1 MKRLHRMMLSSRLWL
16 WVYGLQAVL
25 WIITFPVAMTIWK
38 ESVIYLIFLSQLTA
52 LTGALGGMATVLAER
67 KADPR
72 FPEEDPEVA
81 DARQG

>member
-1 MKRLHRMMLSSRLWL
+1 MSPFRRAMLSSRFWL
-16 WVYGLQAVL
+16 YVYGGQAVL
-25 WIITFPVAMTIWK
+25 WLITFPFAMTIWK

-52 LTGALGGMATVLAER
+52 LTGALGGMATELAER

-81 DARQG
+81 HKD